1 MERGRGIEPLALAW
15 KAKVLPLY
23 EPRLNT
29 VMYTYDAFTTNGLQI
44 HLSMSNNYNTCYIF
58 VNDIYG
64 NNLTMKF
71 FNDTESALAFIQSF

>member
-1 MERGRGIEPLALAW
+1 
-15 KAKVLPLY
+15 
-23 EPRLNT
+23 
-29 VMYTYDAFTTNGLQI
+29 MYTYDAFTTNGLQI